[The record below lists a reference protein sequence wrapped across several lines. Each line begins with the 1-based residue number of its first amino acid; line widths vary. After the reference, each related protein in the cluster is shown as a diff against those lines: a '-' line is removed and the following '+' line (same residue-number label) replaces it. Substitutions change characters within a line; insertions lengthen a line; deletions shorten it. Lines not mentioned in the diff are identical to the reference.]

1 MILYAKK
8 VTGSMQRAFD
18 ITDYRRAKQEAFNK
32 EHNITPKSVQRG
44 LESELKIESSGLSRL
59 YENGSKGSKK
69 IPKSERDSIIK
80 DLTLKMQQAAKVL
93 EFEEAA
99 RIRDEIA
106 KIRKM

>member
-1 MILYAKK
+1 MGRAARNVNGKVILYAKK

-44 LESELKIESSGLSRL
+44 LESELKIEFSGLSRL

-80 DLTLKMQQAAKVL
+80 DLTLKMQQAAKAL
-93 EFEEAA
+93 EFEEL
-99 RIRDEIA
+99 R
-106 KIRKM
+106 